1 MKLEVLG
8 PGCAKCKKLYEAT
21 QDAVEKAGLAAQVS
35 KVEDLAQIMKY
46 GVLSTPA
53 LVIDGKVAF
62 SGKVPSPDE
71 IEKLLK

>member
-21 QDAVEKAGLAAQVS
+21 QDAVEKAGVAARVV
-35 KVEDLAQIMKY
+35 KVDDLAEIMKH

-71 IEKLLK
+71 IAKLLR

>member
-21 QDAVEKAGLAAQVS
+21 RDAVEKAGIAAQVS
-35 KVEDLAQIMKY
+35 KVEDLAQIMKF

-62 SGKVPSPDE
+62 SGKVPGADE
-71 IEKLLK
+71 IARLLK

>member
-1 MKLEVLG
+1 MKLKVLG
-8 PGCAKCKKLYEAT
+8 PGCVKCKKLYEAT
-21 QDAVEKAGLAAQVS
+21 QDAVEKAGVAAKVS

-71 IEKLLK
+71 IAKLLK

>member
-8 PGCAKCKKLYEAT
+8 PGCTKCKKLYEAT
-21 QDAVEKAGLAAQVS
+21 KDAVELAGVAAKVS
-35 KVEDLAQIMKY
+35 KVDDLAEIMKY

-71 IEKLLK
+71 IAKLLK